1 MNSVM
6 AFLGTSEQISINL
19 TVRSH
24 LPGCSLLEDS
34 TFCALRI
41 DDVAFCLYQ
50 TLAFLSTFYHSIS
63 SVCIYRRIPQI
74 SPGLIWFHKSFLV
87 GLSARGTVG
96 WLYVEI
102 NERQEERMKK
112 QLIFFI
118 KTLFTSNVLFLLQMY
133 LQRRIQNPVARRKQL
148 TAETVI
154 KNADAE
160 QR

>member
-24 LPGCSLLEDS
+24 LPGCSHLEDS

-96 WLYVEI
+96 WLYVEV
-102 NERQEERMKK
+102 NERREERMKK

-133 LQRRIQNPVARRKQL
+133 QQRRIQNPVAHRKQL
-148 TAETVI
+148 TAKTVI

>member
-19 TVRSH
+19 TVSSH

-50 TLAFLSTFYHSIS
+50 TSAFLSTFYHSIS

-118 KTLFTSNVLFLLQMY
+118 KTLFTSNVLFLFQMY
-133 LQRRIQNPVARRKQL
+133 LQRRIQNPVTHRKQL

>member
-1 MNSVM
+1 MNSTKYMNSVM

-118 KTLFTSNVLFLLQMY
+118 KTLFTSNVFAEAYSEPCHTSKIVNGGNSYQE
-133 LQRRIQNPVARRKQL
+133 RRC
-148 TAETVI
+148 
-154 KNADAE
+154 
-160 QR
+160 